1 MLVLPSGNLIR
12 QNRLES
18 WTRFAARSA
27 HTSPPSV
34 SLRIDMKKQYFVL
47 AMLSVAGCTN
57 RGAYEGIQAS
67 KRFECSE
74 LPPSQ
79 YEDCMREANRSYDEY
94 QRQRSEAEQ

>member
-1 MLVLPSGNLIR
+1 MTNKARHGYFHFLVGVSLTQFL
-12 QNRLES
+12 L
-18 WTRFAARSA
+18 AASSA

-47 AMLSVAGCTN
+47 AMLIVAGCTN

-94 QRQRSEAEQ
+94 QRQRSEE